1 MSSRYTRK
9 RGPKPKPKTN
19 TKPTKSRVQP
29 KHVSKPG
36 PRRRISAVNNVRGWR
51 DIMAF
56 EAKAAENR
64 HQTQYQTMVQSELK
78 KFANR
83 ANLAYQIS
91 KDPRQQ
97 KANEVMREMDPG
109 HVDMIY
115 TEEDLR
121 DIEDMFGPFSYGTV
135 APAVNPMQVQLL
147 RERIEERKAQNRE
160 PKKRQGT
167 LKARKHA
174 GQGTGF

>member
-1 MSSRYTRK
+1 MTK
-9 RGPKPKPKTN
+9 

-29 KHVSKPG
+29 KHVPKPV
-36 PRRRISAVNNVRGWR
+36 RRRISAANNVRGWR
-51 DIMAF
+51 DIMAH
-56 EAKAAENR
+56 EAKTAQNR
-64 HQTQYQTMVQSELK
+64 HQSQYQSMVQAELQ

-83 ANLAYQIS
+83 TNIAYQIS

-109 HVDMIY
+109 HVDMIF
-115 TEEDLR
+115 TEEDLY
-121 DIEDMFGPFSYGTV
+121 DIEDMFGPFSYDTV
-135 APAVNPMQVQLL
+135 APAVNPMQVQVL
-147 RERIEERKAQNRE
+147 RERIEERRAQNRG